1 MTEFDDLG
9 GEVRRCDL
17 IEELI
22 DDLTADTA
30 AGAGAETLVTEFLLE
45 LRSRYATPALPEVRA
60 ALSEF
65 VDVGL
70 GNRRDLP
77 STATSTSHEHA
88 AHTLVQPVWE
98 TAATTRRFR
107 VSSYIAGFLGTL
119 TGKVVLGATVAT
131 ASVGGAQATGVID
144 IPTLPSPNDDSSVVE
159 IDDAPVGDGEDGPE
173 AEVEDGPVADADDG
187 EVDDVD
193 DGEVGDVDDGEVG
206 DVEVGEVGD
215 VDDGEVGDVED
226 GEVGDVDDGEV
237 GDVDDGPEAEA
248 EDCEVD
254 DVDDDP
260 QAEVGDG
267 GERRGR
273 GV

>member
-30 AGAGAETLVTEFLLE
+30 AGAGAESLVTEFLLE

-98 TAATTRRFR
+98 TAATRRFR

-173 AEVEDGPVADADDG
+173 AEVEDSPVADADDG

-206 DVEVGEVGD
+206 DVE
-215 VDDGEVGDVED
+215 D

-237 GDVDDGPEAEA
+237 GDIDDGPEAEA
-248 EDCEVD
+248 EDGEVD